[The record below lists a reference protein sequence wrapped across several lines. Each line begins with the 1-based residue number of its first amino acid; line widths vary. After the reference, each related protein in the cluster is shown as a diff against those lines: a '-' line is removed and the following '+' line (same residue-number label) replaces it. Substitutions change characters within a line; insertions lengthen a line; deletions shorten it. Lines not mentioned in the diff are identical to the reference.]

1 MVGFEPCDHGFTA
14 RVGASEYKTA
24 LTSQDPEHS
33 MNTVRMQWKVGLA
46 ALLAVVV
53 LAVPGAVAAKRPD
66 GSIAEARQQPRGT
79 TVTVVGV
86 ATSFT
91 GGFFP
96 NDNGFAIQEKKVG
109 IYILDSL
116 DADIQ
121 VGQVVRVTGTLTN
134 SFGGVLSV
142 APTSIEVLGEANVPP
157 PHPVKTGDVSEATE
171 GRLVRIRGTIVSD
184 IEDDLPYGYKFEVDD
199 GTGHTTVFV
208 NAGTGIDVSGL
219 EQGQRVVIEG
229 FSGEFLGEYEVDPV
243 FPEDI
248 RVLP

>member
-1 MVGFEPCDHGFTA
+1 MIGRTPQTP
-14 RVGASEYKTA
+14 EY
-24 LTSQDPEHS
+24 P
-33 MNTVRMQWKVGLA
+33 MNKSGTQWKVGLA

-53 LAVPGAVAAKRPD
+53 LAAPGAVMAKGPH
-66 GSIAEARQQPRGT
+66 GSIAEARQQPQGS

-121 VGQVVRVTGTLTN
+121 VGQVVRVTGTLTQ

-142 APTSIEVLGEANVPP
+142 APTSIEVLGTANEPP
-157 PHPVKTGDVSEATE
+157 PHPVKTGDVSEETE
-171 GRLVRIRGTIVSD
+171 GRLVRIKGTIVSD
-184 IEDDLPYGYKFEVDD
+184 IEDDFPYGFKFQVDD
-199 GTGHTTVFV
+199 GTGPTTVFV

-219 EQGQRVVIEG
+219 AQGQRVVIQG

>member
-1 MVGFEPCDHGFTA
+1 MF
-14 RVGASEYKTA
+14 
-24 LTSQDPEHS
+24 
-33 MNTVRMQWKVGLA
+33 TVRTQWKVGLA
-46 ALLAVVV
+46 ALLAVAV
-53 LAVPGAVAAKRPD
+53 LAVPGAVVAKGPH
-66 GSIAEARQQPRGT
+66 GSIAQARQQPLGS

-96 NDNGFAIQEKKVG
+96 NDNGFAIQDKKVG

-116 DADIQ
+116 AADIQ

-134 SFGGVLSV
+134 SFAQVLSV

-171 GRLVRIRGTIVSD
+171 GHLVRIKGTIVSD
-184 IEDDLPYGYKFEVDD
+184 IENDGPYGFKFEVDD
-199 GTGHTTVFV
+199 GTGPTFVFV
-208 NAGTGIDVSGL
+208 NTGTGIDVSGL

-243 FPEDI
+243 FQEDI
-248 RVLP
+248 RVLPSH

>member
-1 MVGFEPCDHGFTA
+1 MFT
-14 RVGASEYKTA
+14 
-24 LTSQDPEHS
+24 L
-33 MNTVRMQWKVGLA
+33 RMQWKVGLA
-46 ALLAVVV
+46 ALMAMAALV
-53 LAVPGAVAAKRPD
+53 VPGPVVAEAPD
-66 GSIAEARQQPRGT
+66 GSIAAAREQPLDS

-91 GGFFP
+91 GAFFP

-116 DADIQ
+116 DADIE

-134 SFGGVLSV
+134 SFGQVLSV
-142 APTSIEVLGEANVPP
+142 APTSIEVLGEENVPP
-157 PHPVKTGDVSEATE
+157 PHPVKTVEVSEETE

-184 IEDDLPYGYKFEVDD
+184 IEDDLPFGFKFAVDD
-199 GTGHTTVFV
+199 GTGPTFVFV

-219 EQGQRVVIEG
+219 EQGQRVVIQG
-229 FSGEFLGEYEVDPV
+229 FSAQFLDEYEVDPV

-248 RVLP
+248 RILPVP